1 MRLFI
6 RTNFNK
12 KIGFG
17 HFSRCIRLA
26 SYFASRGIKSKI
38 YLDKKNHLDNFFSE
52 KKNFEIK
59 NLYSNND
66 SFQNQSTDAILFM
79 KNINKN
85 SIVLVD
91 DYRLDYSW
99 EKLVSKKAYKILSI
113 EDQNK
118 AIHYSDYIVNS
129 NPKYIE
135 HNNYIKKNKKVCSYL
150 LGPKFSIIN
159 NQKLIRKKESTKKD
173 LTFYFG
179 GAGNLIFYYKI
190 LNYII
195 LNKKIPSRV
204 NINIIVGPLC
214 KNKELIYLLNKKN
227 NHIKVYDNTNNLNEV
242 LSKTDLLISSSGMIS
257 NEANYFNIP
266 GIYFQVAKNQK
277 IENKYLEKIGMYFN
291 LQLTDLKKFKKVSE
305 LICLMLDNLQILKKT
320 YRSEIKIDGFASK
333 RIFNHLFKKK
343 KITENVTK
351 LNKTLDKKKLVR
363 LDNLAINKY
372 LEARNLY
379 INRINSFKQNKINT
393 LDHYIWWIKSKKF
406 INALFMN
413 NDYQLFIKNEFTKY
427 KGQTFCNNGFV
438 LVNQNISGL
447 DVIWA
452 LNKNIKEIKKKNKK
466 IRFMSIVKKNNK
478 FANLHT
484 KYLGLKL
491 YQKDDALIKKYLV
504 NKKINLSKFN
514 IYIGD

>member
-26 SYFASRGIKSKI
+26 SYFGSRGIKSKI
-38 YLDKKNHLDNFFSE
+38 YLDKKNYLNNFFSG

-59 NLYSNND
+59 NLYLTKD
-66 SFQNQSTDAILFM
+66 SFQNQSSDAKLFM

-91 DYRLDYSW
+91 DYRLDHQW

-118 AIHYSDYIVNS
+118 VIHYSDYIVNS
-129 NPKYIE
+129 NPKYIDQS
-135 HNNYIKKNKKVCSYL
+135 NYIKKNKKKCSYL

-159 NQKLIRKKESTKKD
+159 NEKLIKKKKSTKKN

-190 LNYII
+190 LNYMI
-195 LNKKIPSRV
+195 LNKKIPNRV

-227 NHIKVYDNTNNLNEV
+227 KLIKIYDNLNNLNEV
-242 LSKTDLLISSSGMIS
+242 LLKTDFLISSSGMIS
-257 NEANYFNIP
+257 NEANYLNIP
-266 GIYFQVAKNQK
+266 GIYFQVAKNQI

-291 LQLTDLKKFKKVSE
+291 LKLSDLKKFQKVSE
-305 LICLMLDNLQILKKT
+305 LICIMLDNLEILKKT
-320 YRSEIKIDGFASK
+320 YKSNVKIDGFASK
-333 RIFNHLFKKK
+333 RIFQHLFKKK
-343 KITENVTK
+343 KITKHAIK
-351 LNKTLDKKKLVR
+351 LNNTFNEKKLVK
-363 LDNLAINKY
+363 LNELAINKY
-372 LEARNLY
+372 LEARNLN
-379 INRINSFKQNKINT
+379 INRINSFKQKKINT

-406 INALFMN
+406 INALVIN
-413 NDYQLFIKNEFTKY
+413 NEYQLFIKNEFDKY
-427 KGQTFCNNGFV
+427 KGLTFCINGFV
-438 LVNQNISGL
+438 LANQNISGL

-452 LNKNIKEIKKKNKK
+452 LKKNIDEIKKKNKK
-466 IRFMSIVKKNNK
+466 ICFMSIVKKDNK

-484 KYLGLKL
+484 RYIGLKF
-491 YQKDDALIKKYLV
+491 YEKDDAQINKYLT

-514 IYIGD
+514 IYISD

>member
-17 HFSRCIRLA
+17 HFSRCVRLA

-38 YLDKKNHLDNFFSE
+38 YLDKKNNLDNFFSE

-59 NLYSNND
+59 NLYLNKD
-66 SFQNQSTDAILFM
+66 CFQNQSSDARLFM
-79 KNINKN
+79 KKINKN
-85 SIVLVD
+85 TIVLVD
-91 DYRLDYSW
+91 DYRLDHRW

-118 AIHYSDYIVNS
+118 VFHYSDYIVNS
-129 NPKYIE
+129 NPKYID
-135 HNNYIKKNKKVCSYL
+135 HSNYIKKNKKICSYL

-159 NQKLIRKKESTKKD
+159 NEKLIKKKSNKKNI
-173 LTFYFG
+173 TFYFG

-195 LNKKIPSRV
+195 LNKKIPSNV

-227 NHIKVYDNTNNLNEV
+227 KHIKIYDNTNNLNEV

-266 GIYFQVAKNQK
+266 GLYFQVANNQK
-277 IENKYLEKIGMYFN
+277 IKNKYLEKIGMYFN

-305 LICLMLDNLQILKKT
+305 LICLMFDNLEILKKT
-320 YRSEIKIDGFASK
+320 YKSTIKIDGFASK
-333 RIFNHLFKKK
+333 RIFQHLFKKK
-343 KITENVTK
+343 KITEKVIK
-351 LNKTLDKKKLVR
+351 LSKTLNKKKLVK
-363 LDNLAINKY
+363 LDDLAINKY
-372 LEARNLY
+372 LEARNLN

-393 LDHYIWWIKSKKF
+393 LDHYIWWMKSKKF
-406 INALFMN
+406 INALVMN
-413 NDYQLFIKNEFTKY
+413 NEYQLFIKNEFTKY
-427 KGQTFCNNGFV
+427 KGQTFCTNGFV

-452 LNKNIKEIKKKNKK
+452 LNKNIEEIKKKNKK
-466 IRFMSIVKKNNK
+466 ICFMSIVKKDNR

-484 KYLGLKL
+484 KYIGLKF
-491 YQKDDALIKKYLV
+491 YQKNDARINKYLA

-514 IYIGD
+514 IYIGN